1 MSNDVEVPLEPPDL
15 DAIERDLADV
25 ESALRRLE
33 DGSYWT
39 DEITGATLSDDLLA
53 SNPVARR
60 SP

>member
-1 MSNDVEVPLEPPDL
+1 MSNDVEVPQEPPDL

-25 ESALRRLE
+25 ESALRRLD